1 MTDEAVMF
9 NPFEPG
15 YVENPYRQFEALRD
29 HDPVH
34 ATPFGAY
41 YVTRHADVVE
51 LLRDPSLSVSDTNAA
66 PTPLDDLRKETFGE
80 ERDQGPPRLSM
91 LQRDPPDHTRLR
103 RLVSRIFTPRRISEL
118 APRIQQLVDDRL
130 DALEADGGGD
140 AIGGLAFP
148 LPFDVI
154 SEMLGMPGT
163 DRDQVRDWSSTVVRS
178 LEPVVDPE
186 VMRAIADAGT
196 NLDALIRDVIEWKR
210 ANPDDGLLT
219 KLIEAEEDGD
229 VLDDDELT
237 AQVLLLF
244 VAGHETTVNL
254 IGNGI
259 HALIRNPGQLARL
272 RAQPDLIEGAVEEF
286 LRYDSPVQMSRR
298 INLTDLELHDKTIP
312 KGTFIVVAL
321 ASANRDPRQFGDTA
335 DQLDITRADAREHVA
350 FGGGAHYCLGAAL
363 ARLEAQTAIGSLVE
377 RFPTIEAASDPVY
390 NGRINLRGLDSYEL
404 TLG

>member
-1 MTDEAVMF
+1 MSEPTIMF

-15 YVENPYRQFEALRD
+15 YVENPYPQFTALRD
-29 HDPVH
+29 QDPVH
-34 ATPFGAY
+34 QTPFGTY
-41 YVTRHADVVE
+41 YVTRHADVVQ
-51 LLRDPSLSVSDTNAA
+51 LLRDPLMSVSDANAA
-66 PTPLDDLRKETFGE
+66 PTPLDAVRE
-80 ERDQGPPRLSM
+80 EALGDQRQGAPPLSM

-103 RLVSRIFTPRRISEL
+103 RLVSRIFTPRRISAL
-118 APRIQQLVDDRL
+118 APRIQQLVDGRL
-130 DALEADGGGD
+130 DALAADGGGD
-140 AIGGLAFP
+140 VIDGLAFP

-154 SEMLGMPGT
+154 SEMLGMPDT
-163 DRDQVRDWSSTVVRS
+163 DRDQIRDWSSTVVRS

-186 VMRAIADAGT
+186 IMRAIADAGT
-196 NLDALIRDVIEWKR
+196 NLDALIRDVIDWKR

-219 KLIEAEEDGD
+219 KLIDAEEDGD

-259 HALIRNPGQLARL
+259 QALLRNPEQLAKL
-272 RAQPDLIEGAVEEF
+272 RAEPGLIEGAVEEF

-298 INLTDLELHDKTIP
+298 INLTDLDLHDKTIP
-312 KGTFIVVAL
+312 KGTFIVAAL
-321 ASANRDPRQFGDTA
+321 AAANRDPRQFGDSA

-363 ARLEAQTAIGSLVE
+363 ARLEAQTAIGSLVN
-377 RFPTIEAASDPVY
+377 RFASIEPRADAVY
-390 NGRINLRGLDSYEL
+390 NGRINLRGLDTYDL
-404 TLG
+404 ALA